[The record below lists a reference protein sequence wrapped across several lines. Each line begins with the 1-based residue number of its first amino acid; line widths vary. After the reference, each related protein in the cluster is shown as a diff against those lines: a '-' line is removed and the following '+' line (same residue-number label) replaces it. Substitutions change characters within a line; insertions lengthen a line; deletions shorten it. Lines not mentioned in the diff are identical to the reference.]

1 MNTKRM
7 IKSDVMF
14 SNAAAGLSDKA
25 YRLYINMML
34 FADDDGFVSS
44 LINAK
49 LVSGAGDIELAE
61 LVDSGLICKF
71 DDDNVLVVDWLR
83 HNNLSNKTYR
93 NKAPAEYRNRI
104 RVEVSGKYTLDDAS
118 EAMSIDDYRFINTGS
133 RAKR

>member
-1 MNTKRM
+1 M
-7 IKSDVMF
+7 INSDVMF

-49 LVSGAGDIELAE
+49 LVSGAGEQELEE
-61 LVDSGLICKF
+61 LVDAKLVGRL
-71 DDDNVLVVDWLR
+71 DDGNALVMDWLR
-83 HNNLSNKTYR
+83 HNNLANKTYR

-104 RVEVSGKYTLDDAS
+104 RVEVNGKYTLDDAS
-118 EAMSIDDYRFINTGS
+118 EAMSIDDYRFIKTGS